1 VTAFE
6 SKVYDLCRKIPEGR
20 VATYGSMAKALGCGA
35 ARAIGQAMRRNPFAP
50 EVPCHRVV
58 SSDLQLGGFRLVFR
72 SSDERYCD
80 ACMPARK
87 NRIQVAGVPFC
98 A

>member
-1 VTAFE
+1 MTVFE
-6 SKVYDLCRKIPEGR
+6 GKVYDLCRKIPEGK

-58 SSDLQLGGFRLVFR
+58 SSDLQLGGFL
-72 SSDERYCD
+72 
-80 ACMPARK
+80 
-87 NRIQVAGVPFC
+87 
-98 A
+98 